1 MCHQGSRADLSQ
13 SAVGRLGRV
22 PAVLRSV
29 VIRALAD
36 TPLRLYGEALAQHS
50 RRAPGASL
58 ARRRRVARSS
68 RR

>member
-1 MCHQGSRADLSQ
+1 MCHQRSRANLSQ

-22 PAVLRSV
+22 SAVLRSV
-29 VIRALAD
+29 VTRALAD
-36 TPLRLYGEALAQHS
+36 TPLRLYGEALARHS
-50 RRAPGASL
+50 RRAPGTSL